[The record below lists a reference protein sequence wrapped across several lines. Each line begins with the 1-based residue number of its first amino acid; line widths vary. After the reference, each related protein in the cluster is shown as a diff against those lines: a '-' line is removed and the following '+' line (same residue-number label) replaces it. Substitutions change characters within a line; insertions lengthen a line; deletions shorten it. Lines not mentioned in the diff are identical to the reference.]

1 MTSLKS
7 FFFINRSYTPI
18 PIVIALLYF
27 SNIKILYFSIGLILI
42 FLGEILRVYAVS
54 YAGGKTR
61 TRNVGASELCTAGPY
76 SRTRNPLYIANV
88 IIYLGV
94 VFFSGG
100 PLMWQFL
107 FIVLV
112 FFSIQ
117 YYFIIQLEEK
127 KLLELFKDKYV
138 NYQKYVPALIPR
150 ITPWKGGVKIAPK
163 SLLHTLKIEKRTLQ
177 NIALVIIFIIA
188 KSIFI

>member
-1 MTSLKS
+1 MTNLES
-7 FFFINRSYTPI
+7 FFFIYRSYTPI
-18 PIVIALLYF
+18 PIVIALFYF
-27 SNIKILYFSIGLILI
+27 SSIKILYFSIGLILI

-61 TRNVGASELCTAGPY
+61 TRNVGASALCTAGPY
-76 SRTRNPLYIANV
+76 SRTRNPLYIGNV

-100 PLMWQFL
+100 PLMGQFL

-112 FFSIQ
+112 FFSTQ

-163 SLLHTLKIEKRTLQ
+163 SLLHTLKIEKRTPQ

>member
-27 SNIKILYFSIGLILI
+27 SNIKVLYFPIGLILI
-42 FLGEILRVYAVS
+42 FLGEILRIYAVS

-61 TRNVGASELCTAGPY
+61 TRNVGASTLCTAGPY
-76 SRTRNPLYIANV
+76 SRTRNPLYIGNV

-127 KLLELFKDKYV
+127 KLLELFKEKYV
-138 NYQKYVPALIPR
+138 NYQNNVPALIPR
-150 ITPWKGGVKIAPK
+150 ITPWTGGVKIAPHTL
-163 SLLHTLKIEKRTLQ
+163 SQTLKIEKRTLQ
-177 NIALVIIFIIA
+177 NIALIIVFIIV
-188 KSIFI
+188 KSILI

>member
-1 MTSLKS
+1 LTVLKS
-7 FFFINRSYTPI
+7 FFFVYRSYTPV
-18 PIVIALLYF
+18 PIVMALLYF
-27 SNIKILYFSIGLILI
+27 SDIKILYFSIGLILI
-42 FLGEILRVYAVS
+42 FLGEILRIYAVS

-61 TRNVGASELCTAGPY
+61 TRNVGASTLCTAGPY
-76 SRTRNPLYIANV
+76 SRTRNPLYVGNV

-112 FFSIQ
+112 FFCIQ

-138 NYQKYVPALIPR
+138 NYQNNVPALVPR
-150 ITPWKGGVKIAPK
+150 ITPWTGGVKIAPHTL
-163 SLLHTLKIEKRTLQ
+163 SQTLKIEKRTLQ
-177 NIALVIIFIIA
+177 NIALIIIFIIV
-188 KSIFI
+188 KSILI

>member
-1 MTSLKS
+1 M
-7 FFFINRSYTPI
+7 
-18 PIVIALLYF
+18 ALLYF
-27 SNIKILYFSIGLILI
+27 SDIKILYFSIGLILI
-42 FLGEILRVYAVS
+42 FLGEILRIYAVS

-61 TRNVGASELCTAGPY
+61 TRNVGASTLCTAGPY
-76 SRTRNPLYIANV
+76 SRTRNPLYIGNV

-112 FFSIQ
+112 FFCIQ

-138 NYQKYVPALIPR
+138 NYQNNVPALVPR
-150 ITPWKGGVKIAPK
+150 ITPWTGGVKIAPHTL
-163 SLLHTLKIEKRTLQ
+163 SQTLKIEKRTLQ
-177 NIALVIIFIIA
+177 NIALIIIFIIV
-188 KSIFI
+188 KSILI

>member
-1 MTSLKS
+1 MTNLKS

-18 PIVIALLYF
+18 PIVIALFYF
-27 SNIKILYFSIGLILI
+27 SSIKVLYFSIGLILI
-42 FLGEILRVYAVS
+42 FFGEILRIYAVS
-54 YAGGKTR
+54 HAGGKTR
-61 TRNVGASELCTAGPY
+61 TRNVGASALCTAGPY
-76 SRTRNPLYIANV
+76 SRTRNPLYIGNV

-112 FFSIQ
+112 FFSTQ

-138 NYQKYVPALIPR
+138 DYQKHVPALIPR
-150 ITPWKGGVKIAPK
+150 ITPWTGGVKIAPK
-163 SLLHTLKIEKRTLQ
+163 SLLQTLKIEKRTLQ
-177 NIALVIIFIIA
+177 NIALIIIFIIA
-188 KSIFI
+188 KSVLI

>member
-18 PIVIALLYF
+18 PIVIALFYF
-27 SNIKILYFSIGLILI
+27 SSIKILYFSIGLILI
-42 FLGEILRVYAVS
+42 FFGEILRIYAVS

-61 TRNVGASELCTAGPY
+61 TRNVGASALCTAGPY
-76 SRTRNPLYIANV
+76 SRTRNPLYIGNV

-112 FFSIQ
+112 FFSTQ

>member
-1 MTSLKS
+1 M
-7 FFFINRSYTPI
+7 
-18 PIVIALLYF
+18 ALLYF

-42 FLGEILRVYAVS
+42 FSGEILRIYAVS

-61 TRNVGASELCTAGPY
+61 TRNVGASVLCTAGPY
-76 SRTRNPLYIANV
+76 SRTRNPLYIGNV

-117 YYFIIQLEEK
+117 YYSIIQLEEK
-127 KLLELFKDKYV
+127 KLLELFEDKYV

-150 ITPWKGGVKIAPK
+150 ITPWIGAVKIAPR
-163 SLLHTLKIEKRTLQ
+163 SLLQTLKIEKRTLQ
-177 NIALVIIFIIA
+177 NIALIITFIIV
-188 KSIFI
+188 KSILI

>member
-1 MTSLKS
+1 MTDLKS

-27 SNIKILYFSIGLILI
+27 SSIKILYFSIGLILI
-42 FLGEILRVYAVS
+42 FFGEILRIYAVS

-61 TRNVGASELCTAGPY
+61 TRNVGASALCTAGPY
-76 SRTRNPLYIANV
+76 SRTRNPLYIGNV

-112 FFSIQ
+112 FFCIQ
-117 YYFIIQLEEK
+117 YFFIIQLEER

-138 NYQKYVPALIPR
+138 NYQNHVPALIPR
-150 ITPWKGGVKIAPK
+150 ITPWAGRVKIAPH
-163 SLLHTLKIEKRTLQ
+163 SFSQTLKIEKRTLQ
-177 NIALVIIFIIA
+177 NIALIITCIIV
-188 KSIFI
+188 KSILI

>member
-1 MTSLKS
+1 MSVKS

-27 SNIKILYFSIGLILI
+27 SKIEEIYLPIGLSLIL
-42 FLGEILRVYAVS
+42 LGESIRIYSVR

-61 TRNVGASELCTAGPY
+61 TRNVGASSLCTAGPY
-76 SRTRNPLYIANV
+76 SRTRNPLYIGNML
-88 IIYLGV
+88 IYIGI

-100 PLMWQFL
+100 SLMWEFL
-107 FIVLV
+107 LIVIV

-127 KLLELFKDKYV
+127 KLLELFQDEYV
-138 NYQKYVPALIPR
+138 NYQKNVPAIVPNKNPWPGSVIR
-150 ITPWKGGVKIAPK
+150 TPY
-163 SLLHTLKIEKRTLQ
+163 SLLQTLKTEKRTLQ
-177 NIALVIIFIIA
+177 NIIFIIIFVVI
-188 KSIFI
+188 KSLLI

>member
-1 MTSLKS
+1 MTVLKS
-7 FFFINRSYTPI
+7 FFFVYRSYTPV
-18 PIVIALLYF
+18 PIVMALLYF
-27 SNIKILYFSIGLILI
+27 SDIKILYFSIGLILI
-42 FLGEILRVYAVS
+42 FLGEILRIYAVS

-61 TRNVGASELCTAGPY
+61 TRNVGASTLCTAGPY
-76 SRTRNPLYIANV
+76 SRTRNPLYIGNV

-107 FIVLV
+107 FIALV
-112 FFSIQ
+112 FFCIQ

-138 NYQKYVPALIPR
+138 NYQNNVPALIPR
-150 ITPWKGGVKIAPK
+150 ITPWTGGVKIAPHTL
-163 SLLHTLKIEKRTLQ
+163 SQTLKIEKRTLQ
-177 NIALVIIFIIA
+177 NIALIIIFIIV
-188 KSIFI
+188 KSILI

>member
-1 MTSLKS
+1 MSVKS

-27 SNIKILYFSIGLILI
+27 SKIEEIYLPIGLSLIL
-42 FLGEILRVYAVS
+42 LGESIRIYSVR

-61 TRNVGASELCTAGPY
+61 TRNVGASSLCTAGPY
-76 SRTRNPLYIANV
+76 SRTRNPLYIGNML
-88 IIYLGV
+88 IYIGI

-100 PLMWQFL
+100 SLMWEFL
-107 FIVLV
+107 LIVIV

-127 KLLELFKDKYV
+127 KLLELFQDEYV
-138 NYQKYVPALIPR
+138 NYQKNVPAIVPTKNPWPWSVVR
-150 ITPWKGGVKIAPK
+150 TPY
-163 SLLHTLKIEKRTLQ
+163 SLLQTLKTEKRTLQ
-177 NIALVIIFIIA
+177 NIIFIIIFVVI
-188 KSIFI
+188 KSLLI

>member
-1 MTSLKS
+1 MTVLKS
-7 FFFINRSYTPI
+7 FFFVYRSYTPV
-18 PIVIALLYF
+18 PIVMALLYF
-27 SNIKILYFSIGLILI
+27 SDITILYFSIGLILI
-42 FLGEILRVYAVS
+42 FLGEILRIYAVS

-61 TRNVGASELCTAGPY
+61 TRNVGASTLCTAGPY
-76 SRTRNPLYIANV
+76 SRTRNPLYIGNV

-112 FFSIQ
+112 FFCIQ

-127 KLLELFKDKYV
+127 KLLELFKEKYV
-138 NYQKYVPALIPR
+138 NYQNNVPALIPR
-150 ITPWKGGVKIAPK
+150 ITPWTGGVKIAPHTL
-163 SLLHTLKIEKRTLQ
+163 SQTLKIEKRTLQ
-177 NIALVIIFIIA
+177 NIALIIVFIIV
-188 KSIFI
+188 KSILI

>member
-1 MTSLKS
+1 MTNLKS

-27 SNIKILYFSIGLILI
+27 SNIKVLYFPIGLILI
-42 FLGEILRVYAVS
+42 FLGEILRIYAVS

-61 TRNVGASELCTAGPY
+61 TRNVGASALCTAGPY
-76 SRTRNPLYIANV
+76 SRTRNPLYIGNV

-112 FFSIQ
+112 FFCIQ

-138 NYQKYVPALIPR
+138 SYQKNVPALIPR
-150 ITPWKGGVKIAPK
+150 ITPWTGGVKIAPK
-163 SLLHTLKIEKRTLQ
+163 SLLQTLKIEKRTLQ

>member
-1 MTSLKS
+1 MTVLKS
-7 FFFINRSYTPI
+7 FFFVYRSYTPV
-18 PIVIALLYF
+18 PIVMALLYF
-27 SNIKILYFSIGLILI
+27 SDITILYFSIGLILI
-42 FLGEILRVYAVS
+42 FLGEILRIYAVS

-61 TRNVGASELCTAGPY
+61 TRNVGASTLCTAGPY
-76 SRTRNPLYIANV
+76 SRTRNPLYIGNV

-127 KLLELFKDKYV
+127 KLLELFKEKYV
-138 NYQKYVPALIPR
+138 NYQNNVPALIPR
-150 ITPWKGGVKIAPK
+150 ITPWTGGVKIAPHTL
-163 SLLHTLKIEKRTLQ
+163 SQTLKIEKRTLQ
-177 NIALVIIFIIA
+177 NIALIIVFIIV
-188 KSIFI
+188 KSILI